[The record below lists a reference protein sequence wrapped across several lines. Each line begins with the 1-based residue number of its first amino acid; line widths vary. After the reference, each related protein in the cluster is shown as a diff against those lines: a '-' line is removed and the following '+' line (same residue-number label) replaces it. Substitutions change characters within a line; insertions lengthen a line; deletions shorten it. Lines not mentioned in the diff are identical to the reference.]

1 MIWAFGQELPIW
13 ICLFIDCMIGFIASV
28 IWDILIAPHQGIL
41 HITEGRAGRP
51 DRYLFEF
58 IVEPDILRYRRKVVF
73 KTVKERESQEIQT
86 P

>member
-13 ICLFIDCMIGFIASV
+13 ICIFIDCIIGFAASV
-28 IWDILIAPHQGIL
+28 IWDNLIASHQGVL
-41 HITEGRAGRP
+41 HITEGREGKP

-58 IVEPDILRYRRKVVF
+58 VVEPDILRYRRKVVF
-73 KTVKERESQEIQT
+73 KVVKERESQNLQS

>member
-13 ICLFIDCMIGFIASV
+13 ICILIDCMIGFTASV
-28 IWDILIAPHQGIL
+28 IWDILIAPHQGVL
-41 HITEGRAGRP
+41 HITEGREGRP

-73 KTVKERESQEIQT
+73 KTVKERESQEIQQ